1 MGFFVAHLQTGDK
14 TVNEVQTRGRNTF
27 VPALKDPA
35 PFTVE
40 VETNWRELPTSPI
53 SAPMPH
59 ASHKDRAVGF
69 SLATAPLAGVAGFIV
84 LLIGISAFG
93 VPLLSVGALL
103 LALAGFAA
111 TWLIAYGLH
120 TFVSADGALFLHT
133 IFAWGYLK
141 REQTERIRRYGLNG
155 RGNNERANS
164 DNGA

>member
-1 MGFFVAHLQTGDK
+1 MNDH
-14 TVNEVQTRGRNTF
+14 EVITRGRNTF
-27 VPALKDPA
+27 VPALRESPA
-35 PFTVE
+35 QIVE
-40 VETNWRELPTSPI
+40 VETNWRELPTAPI
-53 SAPMPH
+53 SAPMPYSGH
-59 ASHKDRAVGF
+59 VDRAKGF
-69 SLATAPLAGVAGFIV
+69 SLATAPLAGVTGFIV

-141 REQTERIRRYGLNG
+141 REQSERFKRYGLN
-155 RGNNERANS
+155 RGGQS
-164 DNGA
+164 